1 MDDQRKPN
9 ALVTGAGRGIGRAIA
24 LALSRAGFSIIV
36 NDLPGS
42 EDLEETVAAI
52 RETGADANAIA
63 LDISQVEQH
72 HQFVDEAWNAFGG
85 IECLVNNAGVSVSVR
100 DDLLK
105 MTPESYDRVMGINL
119 RGPFFL
125 TQEVARR
132 MIGAQSH
139 HFHSIIT
146 ISSINAEFAS
156 IDRGE
161 YCVSKTGLSMMARLF
176 AIRLADHGIGSYEL
190 RPGII
195 RTQMTAV
202 AKDKYDRLI
211 GEGLTPI
218 KRWGEPEDIGK
229 AVATLAIGQ
238 LGYSTGEVIHVDG
251 GVALRK
257 L

>member
-1 MDDQRKPN
+1 MDNQRRPS

-24 LALSRAGFSIIV
+24 LALSEAGFSVIV

-42 EDLEETVAAI
+42 ADLEETVTAI
-52 RETGADANAIA
+52 REKGGDAKAA
-63 LDISQVEQH
+63 SLDISRVEAFE
-72 HQFVDEAWNAFGG
+72 QFVEDAWNAFGG

-105 MTPESYDRVMGINL
+105 VTPESYDRVMTTNL

-132 MIGAQSH
+132 MIGAKSH
-139 HFHSIIT
+139 RFRSIVT

-161 YCVSKTGLSMMARLF
+161 YCISKTGLSMMARLF
-176 AIRLADHGIGSYEL
+176 AIRLADHGIRSYEI

-202 AKDKYDRLI
+202 ARDKYDRLI
-211 GEGLTPI
+211 DEGLTPI
-218 KRWGEPEDIGK
+218 KRWGEPEDIGR
-229 AVATLAIGQ
+229 AVAMLATGQ
-238 LGYSTGEVIHVDG
+238 LGYSTGEVVHVDG
-251 GVALRK
+251 GLALGRI
-257 L
+257 

>member
-1 MDDQRKPN
+1 MNNQGRPR

-24 LALSRAGFSIIV
+24 SALSDAGFAVVV

-42 EDLEETVAAI
+42 TDLSETVDAI
-52 RETGADANAIA
+52 RRSGGEAKAVAF
-63 LDISQVEQH
+63 DISSVGAHQ
-72 HQFVDEAWNAFGG
+72 QFVENAWGAFGG
-85 IECLVNNAGVSVSVR
+85 LECLVNNAGVSVGIR

-105 MTPESYDRVMGINL
+105 VTPDSYDRVMAINL

-132 MIGAQSH
+132 MIAADTSS
-139 HFHSIIT
+139 FRSIIT
-146 ISSINAEFAS
+146 VSSINAEFAS

-161 YCVSKTGLSMMARLF
+161 YCISKTGLSMLAQLF
-176 AIRLADHGIGSYEL
+176 AVRLAEHGIGSYEI

-202 AKDKYDRLI
+202 AREKYDRLI
-211 GEGLTPI
+211 AEGLTPI
-218 KRWGEPEDIGK
+218 KRWGEPDDIGR
-229 AVATLAIGQ
+229 AAAMLAKGQ
-238 LGYSTGEVIHVDG
+238 LGYSTGEVVRVDG
-251 GVALRK
+251 GLALRS

>member
-1 MDDQRKPN
+1 
-9 ALVTGAGRGIGRAIA
+9 
-24 LALSRAGFSIIV
+24 
-36 NDLPGS
+36 
-42 EDLEETVAAI
+42 
-52 RETGADANAIA
+52 
-63 LDISQVEQH
+63 
-72 HQFVDEAWNAFGG
+72 
-85 IECLVNNAGVSVSVR
+85 
-100 DDLLK
+100 
-105 MTPESYDRVMGINL
+105 
-119 RGPFFL
+119 
-125 TQEVARR
+125 
-132 MIGAQSH
+132 MIGTQSH
-139 HFHSIIT
+139 RFRSIIT

-156 IDRGE
+156 IDRSE

-229 AVATLAIGQ
+229 AVATLATGQ
-238 LGYSTGEVIHVDG
+238 LGYSTGDVIHVDG
-251 GVALRK
+251 GLALRK

>member
-1 MDDQRKPN
+1 
-9 ALVTGAGRGIGRAIA
+9 
-24 LALSRAGFSIIV
+24 
-36 NDLPGS
+36 
-42 EDLEETVAAI
+42 
-52 RETGADANAIA
+52 
-63 LDISQVEQH
+63 
-72 HQFVDEAWNAFGG
+72 VDEAWNAFGC
-85 IECLVNNAGVSVSVR
+85 IEYLVNNAGVSVSVR
-100 DDLLK
+100 DDFLK

-125 TQEVARR
+125 TQEVGRR

-139 HFHSIIT
+139 HFRSIIT

-202 AKDKYDRLI
+202 AKVSRSNPSLDAFTFPSYPSTYHSHQIEVKDLF
-211 GEGLTPI
+211 
-218 KRWGEPEDIGK
+218 
-229 AVATLAIGQ
+229 
-238 LGYSTGEVIHVDG
+238 YSS
-251 GVALRK
+251 
-257 L
+257 